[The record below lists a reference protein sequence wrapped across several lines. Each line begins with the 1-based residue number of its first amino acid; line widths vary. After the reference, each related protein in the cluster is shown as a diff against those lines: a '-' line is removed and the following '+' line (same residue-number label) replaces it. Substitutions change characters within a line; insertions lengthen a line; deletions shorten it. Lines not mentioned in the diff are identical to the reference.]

1 MKTSRWI
8 ALGVVS
14 ALAVAVAWIAL
25 AYRSA
30 LSAARQ
36 RVSTGSSV
44 AQTKCGP
51 IEYALRGEGPPLL
64 IVHGAGGGFDQGLL
78 LGTPL
83 PGFQVIAMSRF
94 GYLRTPLPPDAS
106 AEAQADAHACLLDA
120 LHVDRVAVLGVSA
133 GAPSTLQ
140 FCLRHA
146 ERCAAMVL
154 LVPMTWGER
163 PANAS
168 APAPSRTQQF
178 VIRHTL
184 NSDFVF
190 WATTRLFRDTL
201 IESILATPLTD
212 VKAASADD
220 RMSSML
226 DSIQPISR
234 REKGLR
240 NEGAVAQSLRRYELE
255 KIAAPSLIASV
266 EDDLFL
272 TYANARYTAEHIP
285 GAQFVGFARG
295 GHLWVG
301 HDAELAAAVT
311 KFLVGT
317 RTTGVR

>member
-36 RVSTGSSV
+36 RVSTG
-44 AQTKCGP
+44 
-51 IEYALRGEGPPLL
+51 
-64 IVHGAGGGFDQGLL
+64 
-78 LGTPL
+78 
-83 PGFQVIAMSRF
+83 
-94 GYLRTPLPPDAS
+94 
-106 AEAQADAHACLLDA
+106 
-120 LHVDRVAVLGVSA
+120 
-133 GAPSTLQ
+133 
-140 FCLRHA
+140 
-146 ERCAAMVL
+146 
-154 LVPMTWGER
+154 
-163 PANAS
+163 
-168 APAPSRTQQF
+168 
-178 VIRHTL
+178 
-184 NSDFVF
+184 
-190 WATTRLFRDTL
+190 LFRDTM

-272 TYANARYTAEHIP
+272 TYANARYTAEQIP

-301 HDAELAAAVT
+301 HDAE
-311 KFLVGT
+311 
-317 RTTGVR
+317 